1 MFLDLPGM
9 VRILYET
16 RLGAFKEGTDPDAEK
31 FIESVH
37 NIFQATFVT
46 TMPPFLRKTLFRKYD
61 RYNDEGWS
69 NVFEIGQRMIDAKLK
84 DIRRDLDE
92 GRQVKGFLA
101 SLLTNDNFNVQDI
114 YANVSE
120 LMFAGVDTVSGVF
133 GAVVCL

>member
-1 MFLDLPGM
+1 MKSSVILRSDLFTQLSCDVGDVM
-9 VRILYET
+9 
-16 RLGAFKEGTDPDAEK
+16 
-31 FIESVH
+31 
-37 NIFQATFVT
+37 
-46 TMPPFLRKTLFRKYD
+46 
-61 RYNDEGWS
+61 
-69 NVFEIGQRMIDAKLK
+69 
-84 DIRRDLDE
+84 RDLDE